1 MVLVAVRFAN
11 EKVEIRFVLNTKNTV
26 LGAHCES
33 RRVASGRWAV
43 STGNVSREEPGGVH
57 CNPKSYNL
65 ASQGTVCWRNAK
77 KRK

>member
-1 MVLVAVRFAN
+1 MVLVAVRFVN
-11 EKVEIRFVLNTKNTV
+11 GKVEIRFVLEKKKTI

-33 RRVASGRWAV
+33 RRVASGRWR
-43 STGNVSREEPGGVH
+43 SPPENVSREEPGGVH

-65 ASQGTVCWRNAK
+65 ASQGAVCWRNAK